1 VVLPVTHARSH
12 TLWTMESEDLRSL
25 SRVLMY
31 GTAQTRRALADRL
44 ATEGR
49 DDLWP
54 LLVAT
59 VRSDEPWLLRA
70 RCLEVLGV
78 VAGSAS
84 PEVAATILS
93 GLLNGTTG
101 RASRPPAG

>member
-1 VVLPVTHARSH
+1 
-12 TLWTMESEDLRSL
+12 METEDLRSL
-25 SRVLMY
+25 ARVLIY
-31 GTAQTRRALADRL
+31 GTPQTRRALADRL

-78 VAGSAS
+78 VAGSAR
-84 PEVAATILS
+84 PEIAATILT
-93 GLLNGTTG
+93 GLLVGAT
-101 RASRPPAG
+101 